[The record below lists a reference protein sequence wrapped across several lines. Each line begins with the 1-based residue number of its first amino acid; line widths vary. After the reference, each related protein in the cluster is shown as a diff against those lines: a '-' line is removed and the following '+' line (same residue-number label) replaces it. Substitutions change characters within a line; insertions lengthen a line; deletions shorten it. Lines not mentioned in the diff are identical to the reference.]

1 MRPDGGNHG
10 PWPPAASA
18 VTIPHQ
24 GWFRNQ
30 REDDADDAA
39 RQPGGLPDGRDPAA
53 ADGAVDDL
61 WVLCSDGPTRFGALK
76 RRVPGISGKMLTER
90 LRMLEQAGIIFRRY
104 TPTIP
109 PQVTYGLT
117 ARGEELRAVL
127 DDLNAVAR
135 RWQEEDRATAA

>member
-1 MRPDGGNHG
+1 MRLSDSPPGCPMDAILRLLMG
-10 PWPPAASA
+10 PW
-18 VTIPHQ
+18 TTYI
-24 GWFRNQ
+24 
-30 REDDADDAA
+30 
-39 RQPGGLPDGRDPAA
+39 
-53 ADGAVDDL
+53 L
-61 WVLCSDGPTRFGALK
+61 WVLCNDGPTRFGALK
-76 RRVPGISGKMLTER
+76 RRVAGISGKMLTER

-117 ARGEELRAVL
+117 RRGEELRAVL